1 MSIQIS
7 GSNLT
12 AGLNNTV
19 LSAPYGSLSFNGQNQ
34 SVLTSGTG
42 SGANGTILDLTTGAP
57 NWTIEFWIYSSQH
70 SRNSVSQHF
79 LNQGNGQN
87 VVFTLI
93 ASESV
98 SGNTQNYNCI
108 QFAFY
113 STTLGSIYM
122 NSWPTALSLN
132 TWYHVAVCKDT
143 TDGNRY
149 YLYLNG
155 VLVSATP
162 NISNIQV
169 NNGQSYEM
177 GYPVNYITGDN
188 QFAFN
193 GLLSNIRIVKG
204 VALYVTPNVTV
215 PTPPLA
221 STQSLNLSGFNQAIT
236 GTQTSLLLTTP
247 YTNIPGSIVLPSTTN
262 VTYPSSSVYNF
273 ASNDF
278 TIEFFAYFTT
288 LADIGYVFENWGGVG
303 NRNFRMGFLGPTYTG
318 ETGVYRPRFVD
329 GNFNGISPGTSSTSN
344 LTTGIW
350 YHIAFVNSGGTFKL
364 YVNGIADATTA
375 TGMSFITSNST
386 LAINTA
392 FAVSWRLSQLRI
404 VNGTAVYTS
413 NFTPPTSILTSTQ
426 SANTN
431 GIPSAAITGTQ
442 TAILLNAEPGANFL
456 VDSSSNNFTPTPSS
470 PAPTSASTGPTFF
483 DDSSSY
489 DQLVFGINFPTS
501 SSMGPD
507 TYTGSILFNGTN
519 QYLSIARAAQFNY
532 STNDFT
538 WEMWIYPTAT
548 TWANNGAAFYLIDH
562 GPQNNQGTLH
572 YISNKLVYY
581 NYYNVANI
589 PPYTV
594 AVQFPS
600 LYTISGGSIAANTW
614 THVAVCRQNLVTR
627 MFLNG
632 KLVSSGPDPYDY
644 AVQSGSP
651 FTVPPITPAT
661 QSVTIG
667 VRTDGQY
674 PFKGNISNI
683 RIVNGVSIYNVG
695 NFTPPVRPLPPVQ
708 VPNEI
713 GSPSKAVFGSQTSL
727 LMNTSYNSGFLK
739 DSSFNNVTLN
749 QVTTGVFPPSTY
761 TMTSNSPNPFNSNG
775 SIFTPGSIFFNG
787 TSQYLTVPANAALTF
802 GTGDYTVELWAFPT
816 SNSWT
821 SGNFYFWDFGIGTT
835 TLQYYQNQISFY
847 NTALGVGSTLYNSG
861 QTLAVNTWNHIA
873 MVRQSGTLSMFVNG
887 ILAASASDS
896 FSVSQATMYIGTSS
910 GGNPFQGY
918 ISNFRVVKGAAA
930 YAQSFIPTSGPF
942 TTSQTFNQSGIP
954 SCPVQSSQTSL
965 LLTTPSNSS
974 FLTDSSTNAFTVTN
988 VGTATSEPFNP
999 FTGNYEI
1006 LANPGSVQLNG
1017 TSQYA
1022 TYAVNSNIVVTANQ
1036 PFTVEFWIYTP
1047 TQVQTAPAIFSTTN
1061 NGGQSGHMAF
1071 FVGHAG
1077 LGIANQYGLYW
1088 VGMPTGTG
1096 GGGTTTNLLTSTTNY
1111 ITNTWT
1117 HIAIVRSGTSAVTM
1131 YINGVANATAT
1142 YNGAV
1147 VFPTNTIW
1155 VGTSG
1160 DSLAGSSYTG
1170 NISNLRWVNGVAVY
1184 TANFV
1189 TPPGPLNNSQ
1199 VENQSGA
1206 PSAAVTA
1213 SQTSLLLNT
1222 AFGTN
1227 FLVDG
1232 SINNFI
1238 GTNVGTATSATLDP
1252 FVF

>member
-12 AGLNNTV
+12 TGLNNTV

-70 SRNSVSQHF
+70 SRNAVPQYF

-87 VVFTLI
+87 VVFSLI

-98 SGNTQNYNCI
+98 SGFTQNYNCI

-113 STTLGSIYM
+113 STTLGWVYM

-132 TWYHVAVCKDT
+132 TWYHVAVSKDT
-143 TDGNRY
+143 TSGNRY

-162 NISNIQV
+162 NISNPQV

-177 GYPVNYITGDN
+177 GFPVNYLTGDN
-188 QFAFN
+188 QYAFN

-247 YTNIPGSIVLPSTTN
+247 NNASYLTDT
-262 VTYPSSSVYNF
+262 SSYAQTV
-273 ASNDF
+273 
-278 TIEFFAYFTT
+278 
-288 LADIGYVFENWGGVG
+288 
-303 NRNFRMGFLGPTYTG
+303 
-318 ETGVYRPRFVD
+318 TGV
-329 GNFNGISPGTSSTSN
+329 
-344 LTTGIW
+344 
-350 YHIAFVNSGGTFKL
+350 
-364 YVNGIADATTA
+364 
-375 TGMSFITSNST
+375 
-386 LAINTA
+386 
-392 FAVSWRLSQLRI
+392 
-404 VNGTAVYTS
+404 
-413 NFTPPTSILTSTQ
+413 
-426 SANTN
+426 
-431 GIPSAAITGTQ
+431 
-442 TAILLNAEPGANFL
+442 
-456 VDSSSNNFTPTPSS
+456 NN
-470 PAPTSASTGPTFF
+470 
-483 DDSSSY
+483 
-489 DQLVFGINFPTS
+489 PTS
-501 SSMGPD
+501 SSLGPD

-519 QYLSIARAAQFNY
+519 QYLTVPAATQFNY

-548 TWANNGAAFYLIDH
+548 TWTSGAFYLIDH
-562 GPQNNQGTLH
+562 GPSANQGSLH
-572 YISNKLVYY
+572 YNSNKLVYY
-581 NYYNVANI
+581 NYYNAQTI
-589 PPYTV
+589 PPYTAAV
-594 AVQFPS
+594 AYPS

-627 MFLNG
+627 MFING

-644 AVQSGSP
+644 AVQSSSP
-651 FTVPPITPAT
+651 FTLPPVVPAT

-667 VRTDGQY
+667 ARSDSGI

-713 GSPSKAVFGSQTSL
+713 GSPSKAIFGSQTSL
-727 LMNTSYNSGFLK
+727 LMNTSYNNGFLT
-739 DSSFNNVTLN
+739 DSSFNQVTLN

-787 TSQYLTVPANAALTF
+787 SSQYLNTPASSEFTLSTNDF
-802 GTGDYTVELWAFPT
+802 TVEFWIFITAFTPT
-816 SNSWT
+816 AFRPISQ
-821 SGNFYFWDFGIGTT
+821 GTYAAGEF
-835 TLQYYQNQISFY
+835 LLVVYDNGGFDWC
-847 NTALGVGSTLYNSG
+847 GSTTPIISG
-861 QTLAVNTWNHIA
+861 SILTDTFRAGFWQHVAIC
-873 MVRQSGTLSMFVNG
+873 RSGTDMAFYVNG
-887 ILAASASDS
+887 
-896 FSVSQATMYIGTSS
+896 VSKGTATSS
-910 GGNPFQGY
+910 YNFSGATSVYIGGNPSTSSQYLNGFM
-918 ISNFRVVKGAAA
+918 SNVRIVQGAAA
-930 YAQSFIPTSGPF
+930 YTQSFIPTSGPF

-988 VGTATSEPFNP
+988 NGTATSEPFNP

-1017 TSQYA
+1017 SSQYA
-1022 TYAVNSNIVVTANQ
+1022 TYAVNSNIAVAANQ

-1131 YINGVANATAT
+1131 YINGVANATVT

-1160 DSLAGSSYTG
+1160 DNLAASSYTG
-1170 NISNLRWVNGVAVY
+1170 YISNFRWVNGVAVY

-1199 VENQSGA
+1199 AVNQSGA
-1206 PSAAVTA
+1206 PSAAVTS